1 MVVILFIWKVLCTQF
16 ILDVR
21 LDYRIGCLLSIF
33 KREFDEI
40 EKSAATAAVSKSN
53 LLQQTVTSTESPT
66 TSTNTTTA
74 SSTTSSSSAF
84 IDHHYHKSID
94 LERVGAQAEGIF
106 GERYLS
112 NYLLN
117 SRPAVFGLI
126 FLSNSFLF
134 SILFLNSKT
143 ITNYN

>member
-1 MVVILFIWKVLCTQF
+1 MLCTQF

-40 EKSAATAAVSKSN
+40 EKSAAVAATASISN
-53 LLQQTVTSTESPT
+53 LSPPTTTMGTGSPT

-74 SSTTSSSSAF
+74 SSSTSSSSVSSSAF
-84 IDHHYHKSID
+84 IDHLYHKSID

-106 GERYLS
+106 GERYLLY
-112 NYLLN
+112 YLTHV
-117 SRPAVFGLI
+117 PD
-126 FLSNSFLF
+126 FLVWYFLV
-134 SILFLNSKT
+134 LFVHSDFCSLT
-143 ITNYN
+143 QTR

>member
-1 MVVILFIWKVLCTQF
+1 MLCTQF

-40 EKSAATAAVSKSN
+40 EKSAAMAATASISN
-53 LLQQTVTSTESPT
+53 LSTPTTTMGTGSPT

-74 SSTTSSSSAF
+74 SSSTSSSSVSSSAF
-84 IDHHYHKSID
+84 IDHLYHKSID

-106 GERYLS
+106 GERYLLY
-112 NYLLN
+112 YLTHV
-117 SRPAVFGLI
+117 PD
-126 FLSNSFLF
+126 FLVWYFLV
-134 SILFLNSKT
+134 LFVHSDFCSLT
-143 ITNYN
+143 QIR

>member
-1 MVVILFIWKVLCTQF
+1 MFCTQF

-40 EKSAATAAVSKSN
+40 EKSAAVAAAASISN
-53 LLQQTVTSTESPT
+53 LSQETTSTGGSQT
-66 TSTNTTTA
+66 NSTNTTTA
-74 SSTTSSSSAF
+74 SSTTSSSSVSSSAF
-84 IDHHYHKSID
+84 IDHLYHKSID

-112 NYLLN
+112 YYL
-117 SRPAVFGLI
+117 SHIPE
-126 FLSNSFLF
+126 FLVWYF
-134 SILFLNSKT
+134 
-143 ITNYN
+143 

>member
-1 MVVILFIWKVLCTQF
+1 MLCSQF

-40 EKSAATAAVSKSN
+40 ERSAAAAATSISS
-53 LLQQTVTSTESPT
+53 LSQQTTTGTGSPT
-66 TSTNTTTA
+66 TSTSPTTA
-74 SSTTSSSSAF
+74 SSTTSSSSVSSSAF

-106 GERYLS
+106 GERY
-112 NYLLN
+112 
-117 SRPAVFGLI
+117 FI
-126 FLSNSFLF
+126 F
-134 SILFLNSKT
+134 
-143 ITNYN
+143 

>member
-1 MVVILFIWKVLCTQF
+1 MYILMELNVTTQF

-40 EKSAATAAVSKSN
+40 EKSAATAAV
-53 LLQQTVTSTESPT
+53 LT
-66 TSTNTTTA
+66 TSTVLQQST
-74 SSTTSSSSAF
+74 STTSTSTTSTSGITTAPSTGPSSSVSSSAF

-106 GERYLS
+106 GERYFIHF
-112 NYLLN
+112 YVIFVD
-117 SRPAVFGLI
+117 RFDFMVFINI
-126 FLSNSFLF
+126 FTYFF
-134 SILFLNSKT
+134 I
-143 ITNYN
+143 

>member
-1 MVVILFIWKVLCTQF
+1 MIIILLMSIMLCPQF

-40 EKSAATAAVSKSN
+40 ERSAAVAAASISS
-53 LLQQTVTSTESPT
+53 LSQQTTTGIGSST
-66 TSTNTTTA
+66 TSTSPTTA
-74 SSTTSSSSAF
+74 SSTTSSSSVSSSAF

-106 GERYLS
+106 GERYL
-112 NYLLN
+112 
-117 SRPAVFGLI
+117 F
-126 FLSNSFLF
+126 
-134 SILFLNSKT
+134 IL
-143 ITNYN
+143 